1 MSIGDV
7 NSSERGSGARY
18 NDGKPAVDLIP
29 LRMIAGSFLPD
40 QGFFDEDDKE
50 LAIDVMYFLGMYQE
64 TGDTQHLDRALS
76 WMVEYWG
83 DCARVF
89 DYGRK
94 KYAAWNWA
102 KGMPWSVPLAC
113 AGRHLI
119 EILRGNPHDDESG
132 ELHFGHVMCN
142 VVMLRLFADTYPEGN
157 DLPPP
162 GLLSIA
168 VDAGKALDMV
178 SMDPPALPGDGWRE
192 WGGGQQPVA
201 DEVKVDVVLKY
212 KKLEM
217 NGVAAE
223 SLRWSHDGVG
233 SDIVAWRPAEGA

>member
-7 NSSERGSGARY
+7 NSTERGSGARY
-18 NDGKPAVDLIP
+18 NDGKPDLSLIP
-29 LRMIAGSFLPD
+29 LRMIADSFLPGD
-40 QGFFDEDDKE
+40 GFFADDDKAE
-50 LAIDVMYFLGMYQE
+50 AYDVMLFLGKYQE
-64 TGDTQHLDRALS
+64 TGDVQHLDRALS

-113 AGRHLI
+113 AGRHLV
-119 EILRGNPHDDESG
+119 EILRGNPRDSESG

-178 SMDPPALPGDGWRE
+178 SMDPPALPNDGWRE
-192 WGGGQQPVA
+192 WHGGKRPVA
-201 DEVKVDVVLKY
+201 TDARVDVVLRNKEEVHDTEAGF
-212 KKLEM
+212 L
-217 NGVAAE
+217 
-223 SLRWSHDGVG
+223 LWSHAG
-233 SDIVAWRPAEGA
+233 SDDDIVAWRPAKSV